1 MTRSV
6 PSVLAGLIPALVLLS
21 PSPVPAQ
28 DAGDGPPE
36 RGATRW
42 PGFLGGRDANVSR
55 AARLPL
61 AWSDDSVAWRIT
73 TPGFGRS
80 SPVIETGIR
89 RRLEGLSYR
98 MADQALLPDERLS
111 EWVLLQAAP

>member
-1 MTRSV
+1 MTRFV

-28 DAGDGPPE
+28 DAGDAALE

-42 PGFLGGRDANVSR
+42 PGFLGGRDTNVSR

-61 AWSDDSVAWRIT
+61 TWSDDSVAWRIT
-73 TPGFGRS
+73 TPGFGQS
-80 SPVIETGIR
+80 SPVIFEDTVVPPLAEETQLGEIAPN
-89 RRLEGLSYR
+89 EG
-98 MADQALLPDERLS
+98 
-111 EWVLLQAAP
+111 VLGLRYVHARQR